1 LLELA
6 KSGAPARDLHTF
18 CSVDA
23 MASGAKRVMEGVLK
37 LVDAL
42 DLYGSVAIPKHHTQQ
57 DVSDI
62 YACALPP

>member
-1 LLELA
+1 
-6 KSGAPARDLHTF
+6 
-18 CSVDA
+18 

-42 DLYGSVAIPKHHTQQ
+42 DLYGSVAIPKHHAQQ

-62 YACALPP
+62 YACAFMLPCRVACRNVC